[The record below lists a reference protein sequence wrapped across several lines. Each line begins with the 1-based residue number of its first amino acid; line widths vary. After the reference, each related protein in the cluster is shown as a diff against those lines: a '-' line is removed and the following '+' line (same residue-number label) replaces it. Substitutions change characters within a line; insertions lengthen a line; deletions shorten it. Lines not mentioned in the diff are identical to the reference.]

1 MNERELKKSLSDLPL
16 KDIRYFDRTGSTN
29 DAALAW
35 AAEDAP
41 DLALV
46 CADEQ
51 TSGRGR
57 SGRRWFTPPGAA
69 LAFSLILGVRP
80 GEEGLLSRFTALGAL
95 AVCEAL
101 DGRRL
106 PAEIKWP
113 NDVLVSRRKVCG
125 VLAEAVWMGE
135 RVDRVV
141 VGVGIN
147 VTAEAVPPAE
157 SLNFPA
163 TCIECEAPPGE
174 AGEAPEAVDR
184 LALLHE
190 VLAALL
196 HWRERIA
203 GEDFLHAWEDRL
215 AFHGEAVEIWG
226 MKDET
231 LTGRIEG
238 LDGDGGLRLR
248 SSDGQAFTV
257 QFGEVHLRPLET
269 EAGEEG

>member
-1 MNERELKKSLSDLPL
+1 MNERDLKKVLSNLPL
-16 KDIRYFDRTGSTN
+16 EDIRYFEQIGSTN

-35 AAEDAP
+35 AAEGAP

-95 AVCEAL
+95 AVCETL
-101 DGRRL
+101 DGLGL
-106 PAEIKWP
+106 PAQVKWP
-113 NDVLVSRRKVCG
+113 NDVLVGRRKVCG
-125 VLAEAVWMGE
+125 VLAEAVWLGE

-147 VTAEAVPPAE
+147 VSAESVPPAE

-163 TCIECEAPPGE
+163 TCLECEAPPGE
-174 AGEAPEAVDR
+174 APVAVDR
-184 LALLHE
+184 LALLHA

-196 HWRERIA
+196 RWREQIP
-203 GEDFLHAWEDRL
+203 GQGFLRAWEDRL
-215 AFHGEAVEIWG
+215 AFRGEAVEIWG
-226 MKDET
+226 VKDET

-248 SSDGQAFTV
+248 SPEGQAFTV
-257 QFGEVHLRPLET
+257 QFGEVHLRPLAA
-269 EAGEEG
+269 EAGDEC